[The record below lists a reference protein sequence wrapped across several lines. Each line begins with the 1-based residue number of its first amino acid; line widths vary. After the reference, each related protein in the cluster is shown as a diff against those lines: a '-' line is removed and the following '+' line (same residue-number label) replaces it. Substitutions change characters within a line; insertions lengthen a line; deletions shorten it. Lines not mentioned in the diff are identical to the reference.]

1 MDSNIR
7 AIGVLAPLFYAIGLN
22 GIQIVAAHES
32 APGTV
37 GRVTKEAKDALDA
50 TKRYTIE
57 QKDAFE
63 KQVRGELDAIQA
75 GISTLQGKISQASD
89 ETRADLQRA
98 IDQLE
103 SKKTEAGKKLEDLH
117 RATAS
122 TWSNLRDGMA
132 DLLREV
138 KRSYREAVSALP

>member
-1 MDSNIR
+1 MNCNMR
-7 AIGVLAPLFYAIGLN
+7 AIGVLTLLFYAIGLN

-32 APGTV
+32 VAGTA

-50 TKRYTIE
+50 TRRYTIE

-63 KQVRGELDAIQA
+63 KQVRSELDAIQA
-75 GISTLQGKISQASD
+75 GISTLQGKINQASD

-122 TWSNLRDGMA
+122 TWSNLRDGMT

>member
-1 MDSNIR
+1 MR
-7 AIGVLAPLFYAIGLN
+7 AIGVLALLFYAIGLN
-22 GIQIVAAHES
+22 GIQIVAVHES
-32 APGTV
+32 AAGAA

-75 GISTLQGKISQASD
+75 GISTLQGKINQASD

-117 RATAS
+117 GATAS
-122 TWSNLRDGMA
+122 TWSNLRDGMTG
-132 DLLREV
+132 LLREM